1 VGDLSSA
8 SKSKRYLLMKGRVV
22 VKTGGEERLK
32 ACTCPVSPNLSDVL
46 NNYAVVSWVLPP
58 CEEPEESG
66 VDFVV

>member
-1 VGDLSSA
+1 
-8 SKSKRYLLMKGRVV
+8 MKGRVV